1 MVQICDYSADMNS
14 TFIAFL
20 AIACYLGSAIVISIR
35 LFKSNQPD
43 VLPRALG
50 LGLMLVGINL
60 HAGLLFSHLMSDGG
74 IDLSFFG
81 AASLIALTVMVL
93 LLFSSLSKP
102 VENLGI
108 VLLPVSALTIM
119 FQLHFP
125 HSHLLSPDAPW
136 GLQIHV
142 IISLLAYSLL
152 AIASVQSVLLAIQ
165 DHHLRH
171 RHPGGFIRAL
181 PPLQTMEVLLFE
193 MIALGFVLLTLALLS
208 GFSFLDN
215 MFEQRLAHKTL
226 LSIAAWVV
234 FGTLLWGRYRFG
246 WRGQKALTWT
256 LVGFV
261 VLMLAYFGSKFVV
274 ELLLG
279 SG

>member
-1 MVQICDYSADMNS
+1 
-14 TFIAFL
+14 
-20 AIACYLGSAIVISIR
+20 
-35 LFKSNQPD
+35 
-43 VLPRALG
+43 
-50 LGLMLVGINL
+50 
-60 HAGLLFSHLMSDGG
+60 
-74 IDLSFFG
+74 
-81 AASLIALTVMVL
+81 
-93 LLFSSLSKP
+93 
-102 VENLGI
+102 
-108 VLLPVSALTIM
+108 
-119 FQLHFP
+119 
-125 HSHLLSPDAPW
+125 
-136 GLQIHV
+136 
-142 IISLLAYSLL
+142 
-152 AIASVQSVLLAIQ
+152 
-165 DHHLRH
+165 
-171 RHPGGFIRAL
+171 
-181 PPLQTMEVLLFE
+181 MEVLLFE